1 MDSSNQKQDSHT
13 DEGSDL
19 VDLNFISDL
28 LVKEIQ
34 IPILQ
39 FLPPDTYKSIA
50 MLIRKLV
57 LQTNDNLESKI
68 KDEIVR
74 LSAKAAQLLLEIR
87 CQKLIVDWQNDSD
100 LPPVFATE
108 QYSKLTEEEKYIV
121 DSYLESFRKKRS
133 IILAASEGR
142 EKMLKTLSK
151 MIYSRKII
159 VRFLK
164 PIEQFMG
171 VDMTKYGPFIEED
184 VAILPFENARSLIEL
199 GTVMEIRD
207 DTNPM

>member
-1 MDSSNQKQDSHT
+1 
-13 DEGSDL
+13 
-19 VDLNFISDL
+19 
-28 LVKEIQ
+28 
-34 IPILQ
+34 
-39 FLPPDTYKSIA
+39 

>member
-1 MDSSNQKQDSHT
+1 MDSSNQKQGSHT
-13 DEGSDL
+13 HEDSDI

-28 LVKEIQ
+28 IVKEIQ
-34 IPILQ
+34 IPVLQ

-50 MLIRKLV
+50 LFIRKLM
-57 LQTNDNLESKI
+57 LQTNDNLEARI
-68 KDEIVR
+68 KDEIIR
-74 LSAKAAQLLLEIR
+74 LSASAAQLLLEMR
-87 CQKLIVDWQNDSD
+87 CQKLIVDWQENSD

-121 DSYLESFRKKRS
+121 DSYLEAFRKKKS
-133 IILAASEGR
+133 IVLAASEGR

-207 DTNPM
+207 DANPM

>member
-1 MDSSNQKQDSHT
+1 MDSSNQKQDSHP
-13 DEGSDL
+13 DEESDL

-28 LVKEIQ
+28 LLKEIQ

-87 CQKLIVDWQNDSD
+87 CQKLIVDWQDDSD

>member
-1 MDSSNQKQDSHT
+1 MDSSDEKQSSHT
-13 DEGSDL
+13 DESSEI

-28 LVKEIQ
+28 LIKEIQ

-39 FLPPDTYKSIA
+39 FLPPDTYKIFA
-50 MLIRKLV
+50 KFIRKLM
-57 LQTNDNLESKI
+57 LQCNENLESKI
-68 KDEIVR
+68 KDELIR
-74 LSAKAAQLLLEIR
+74 LTAKTAQLLIEIR
-87 CQKLIVDWQNDSD
+87 YQKLIVDWEENSI

-121 DSYLESFRKKRS
+121 ESYLEAFRKKRS
-133 IILAASEGR
+133 IVLAASDGR
-142 EKMLKTLSK
+142 EKMLESFSK
-151 MIYSRKII
+151 MVYSRKII

-207 DTNPM
+207 DMHPT

>member
-1 MDSSNQKQDSHT
+1 MDSSDEKQSSHT
-13 DEGSDL
+13 DESSEI

-28 LVKEIQ
+28 LIKEIQ

-39 FLPPDTYKSIA
+39 FLPPDTYKVIA
-50 MLIRKLV
+50 KFIRKLM
-57 LQTNDNLESKI
+57 LHCNENLESKI
-68 KDEIVR
+68 KDELIR
-74 LSAKAAQLLLEIR
+74 LTAKTAQLLIEIR
-87 CQKLIVDWQNDSD
+87 YQKLIIDWGENSI

-121 DSYLESFRKKRS
+121 ESYFEAFRKKRS
-133 IILAASEGR
+133 IVLAASDGR
-142 EKMLKTLSK
+142 EKMLESFSK
-151 MIYSRKII
+151 MVYSRKII

-207 DTNPM
+207 DMHPT

>member
-1 MDSSNQKQDSHT
+1 M
-13 DEGSDL
+13 
-19 VDLNFISDL
+19 
-28 LVKEIQ
+28 
-34 IPILQ
+34 
-39 FLPPDTYKSIA
+39 
-50 MLIRKLV
+50 
-57 LQTNDNLESKI
+57 
-68 KDEIVR
+68 
-74 LSAKAAQLLLEIR
+74 
-87 CQKLIVDWQNDSD
+87 IVDWGENSI

-121 DSYLESFRKKRS
+121 ESYLEAFRKKGS
-133 IILAASEGR
+133 IVLAASDGR
-142 EKMLKTLSK
+142 EKMLESFSK
-151 MIYSRKII
+151 MVYSRKII

-207 DTNPM
+207 DMHPT

>member
-1 MDSSNQKQDSHT
+1 
-13 DEGSDL
+13 
-19 VDLNFISDL
+19 
-28 LVKEIQ
+28 
-34 IPILQ
+34 
-39 FLPPDTYKSIA
+39 
-50 MLIRKLV
+50 
-57 LQTNDNLESKI
+57 
-68 KDEIVR
+68 
-74 LSAKAAQLLLEIR
+74 
-87 CQKLIVDWQNDSD
+87 
-100 LPPVFATE
+100 
-108 QYSKLTEEEKYIV
+108 LTEEEKYIL

>member
-13 DEGSDL
+13 DERSDL
-19 VDLNFISDL
+19 VDLYFVSDL

-39 FLPPDTYKSIA
+39 FLPPDTYKNIA
-50 MLIRKLV
+50 MFIRKLV

-87 CQKLIVDWQNDSD
+87 CQKLIVDWQDDSD

-121 DSYLESFRKKRS
+121 DSYFESFRKKRS
-133 IILAASEGR
+133 IVLAASEGR

>member
-13 DEGSDL
+13 DEESDL